1 MNPLDQLQPLIEP
14 APIGLWPPAPGWWA
28 LLVILPVLGWGLWR
42 LRHWRPRKRRVVR
55 AEQPLDPV
63 RVEALAEL
71 ARLPRPYDGAPA
83 GAVAAARAAG
93 SSSTSACL
101 DD

>member
-1 MNPLDQLQPLIEP
+1 MHPLIDP
-14 APIGLWPPAPGWWA
+14 TPVGLWPPAPGWW
-28 LLVILPVLGWGLWR
+28 LLLAVLPLLGWGLWR
-42 LRHWRPRKRRVVR
+42 LRRWRPGKRRIVR

-83 GAVAAARAAG
+83 GAWLQQINA
-93 SSSTSACL
+93 L
-101 DD
+101 